1 MILSIIAAH
10 DPDLVIGYKGSL
22 PWHIPE
28 DLKHFKERTYG
39 HTIVMGRGVFEE
51 LEEKPLPGR
60 ENIVLTSRTYD
71 NVTTFDS
78 IDKALN
84 HLSKE
89 NKVYII
95 GGGQIYRQTIDIA
108 DRLEITQIHKSYS
121 GDVYFPEYR
130 DEIGI
135 VWQEIARKERKEY
148 SFVDYRRI

>member
-1 MILSIIAAH
+1 MTLSIIAAH

-39 HTIVMGRGVFEE
+39 YTIVMGRGVFEE
-51 LEEKPLPGR
+51 LGEKPLPGR
-60 ENIVLTSRTYD
+60 KNIVLTSRTY
-71 NVTTFDS
+71 NRVTTFDS

-84 HLSKE
+84 HLKKE

-95 GGGQIYRQTIDIA
+95 GGGEIYRQTMDIA
-108 DRLEITQIHKSYS
+108 DRLEITEVHKSYP

-135 VWQEIARKERKEY
+135 VWQEIARKDRKEY